1 MKGLDSVPTL
11 FYYYDIISS
20 HTISWFIS
28 LMIHLIDT
36 FTSVLHQSALK
47 PRRLI
52 VAFSGGV
59 DSRVLLELAS
69 QYAKSHDIE
78 CCAVHVHHGLSKN
91 ADLWAEQCQTW
102 CDALS
107 IPLAIERVLL
117 DLNSGE
123 SVEKLARDARY
134 HAFKQHI
141 QYGDVLVTGQ
151 HIDDQVE
158 TFLLALK
165 RGSGPK
171 GLSSMAQVSPF
182 GGAFI
187 VRPMLSVTRTGIEIF
202 AHDMG
207 LTWVEDESNQ
217 DVRFDR
223 NFIRHQ
229 VTPVLTE
236 RWPSF
241 RESVSRSAQLCAEQE
256 LLLDELL
263 ESHFQQ
269 ALGDSQSLSIEALS
283 QHSDLLRARLLRMW
297 LSHCNQSMPSKKQ
310 LKLIWDEVAC
320 AQADANP
327 KLVLNDVEVRRFN
340 HHLYIVKE
348 TKDLSSWHADVVF
361 GDSLQLPNGLGELQ
375 LIPSQ
380 SGAVSNGSNS
390 QNFSLKDS
398 SGALRVIFNPEGLS
412 AHPVGRGHSRKL
424 KKLFQEY
431 QVPSWLRR
439 RTPILMDGDRV
450 IAVLGLFVDKD
461 YQGQDCEALW
471 SK

>member
-1 MKGLDSVPTL
+1 MT
-11 FYYYDIISS
+11 
-20 HTISWFIS
+20 
-28 LMIHLIDT
+28 HLIET

-47 PRRLI
+47 PSRLV

-59 DSRVLLELAS
+59 DSRVLLELAA
-69 QYAKSHDIE
+69 QYAQTHGIE
-78 CCAVHVHHGLSKN
+78 CRAVHVHHGLSEN
-91 ADLWAEQCQTW
+91 ADHWVEQCQTW

-107 IPLAIERVLL
+107 VSLAVEKVSLGI
-117 DLNSGE
+117 NCGE

-134 HAFKQHI
+134 QAFQQHI
-141 QYGDVLVTGQ
+141 RQADVLVTGQ
-151 HIDDQVE
+151 HIDDQLE

-171 GLSSMAQVSPF
+171 GLSSMAKVMSF
-182 GGAFI
+182 GEAFI
-187 VRPMLSVTRTGIEIF
+187 VRPLLSVTRADIEES
-202 AHDMG
+202 ARDMG

-217 DVRFDR
+217 NLRFDR

-229 VTPVLTE
+229 VTPTLTE

-283 QHSDLLRARLLRMW
+283 QHSDLLRARLIRMW
-297 LSHCNQSMPSKKQ
+297 VSHCNQSMPSQKQ

-327 KLVLNDVEVRRFN
+327 KLVLNDVEIRRFN
-340 HHLYIVKE
+340 NQLYLVQD
-348 TKDLSSWHADVVF
+348 TKDLSNWVSEILIDEN
-361 GDSLQLPNGLGELQ
+361 LLLPDGLGEIHINSL
-375 LIPSQ
+375 PSDSVTHNCDSQ
-380 SGAVSNGSNS
+380 S
-390 QNFSLKDS
+390 FSLS
-398 SGALRVIFNPEGLS
+398 NTSESLRVIFNPEGLS

-450 IAVLGLFVDKD
+450 IAVLGLFVDKN
-461 YQGQDCEALW
+461 YEGQDCEALW

>member
-1 MKGLDSVPTL
+1 MT
-11 FYYYDIISS
+11 
-20 HTISWFIS
+20 
-28 LMIHLIDT
+28 HLIET
-36 FTSVLHQSALK
+36 FTSAFQQSDLK
-47 PRRLI
+47 PRRLV

-59 DSRVLLELAS
+59 DSRVLLELAA
-69 QYAKSHDIE
+69 QYAKSHHIE

-107 IPLAIERVLL
+107 VSLAVERVSL
-117 DLNSGE
+117 DINNGE

-134 HAFKQHI
+134 QAFQQHI
-141 QYGDVLVTGQ
+141 RQGDVLVTGQ
-151 HIDDQVE
+151 HIDDQLE

-171 GLSSMAQVSPF
+171 GLSSMAKVMSF
-182 GGAFI
+182 GEAFI
-187 VRPMLSVTRTGIEIF
+187 VRPLLSVTRLDIEAS

-217 DVRFDR
+217 DLRFDR

-229 VTPVLTE
+229 VTPTLTE

-241 RESVSRSAQLCAEQE
+241 RESVCRSAQLCAEQE
-256 LLLDELL
+256 SLLDELL
-263 ESHFQQ
+263 ESHLQQ
-269 ALGDSQSLSIEALS
+269 ALGDSQSLSIEALF
-283 QHSDLLRARLLRMW
+283 QHSDLLRARLIRMW
-297 LSHCNQSMPSKKQ
+297 LSHCKQPMPSQKQ

-340 HHLYIVKE
+340 YQLYLVEE
-348 TKDLSSWHADVVF
+348 TNDLSDWQSTLSI
-361 GDSLQLPNGLGELQ
+361 GDNLVLPDGLGEVHLKS
-375 LIPSQ
+375 LPSDSVTHNYDSQ
-380 SGAVSNGSNS
+380 S
-390 QNFSLKDS
+390 FSLS
-398 SGALRVIFNPEGLS
+398 NTSESLRVIFNPEGLS

-450 IAVLGLFVDKD
+450 IAVLGLFVDKN
-461 YQGQDCEALW
+461 YEGQDCEALW

>member
-1 MKGLDSVPTL
+1 MT
-11 FYYYDIISS
+11 
-20 HTISWFIS
+20 
-28 LMIHLIDT
+28 HLIET
-36 FTSVLHQSALK
+36 FTSVLYQSALK
-47 PRRLI
+47 PSRLI

-59 DSRVLLELAS
+59 DSRILLELAAQFARTHS
-69 QYAKSHDIE
+69 IE
-78 CCAVHVHHGLSKN
+78 CRAVHVHHGLSDN
-91 ADLWAEQCQTW
+91 ADCWANQCQVW

-107 IPLAIERVLL
+107 VSLVVEKVSL
-117 DLNSGE
+117 DINSSE

-134 HAFKQHI
+134 QAFQQHI
-141 QYGDVLVTGQ
+141 RQGDVLVTGQ
-151 HIDDQVE
+151 HIDDQLE

-171 GLSSMAQVSPF
+171 GLSSMAQVMPF
-182 GGAFI
+182 GEAFI
-187 VRPMLSVTRTGIEIF
+187 VRPMLSVTRSDIEKS
-202 AHDMG
+202 ARDMG

-217 DVRFDR
+217 DLRFDR

-229 VTPVLTE
+229 VAPTLTD

-263 ESHFQQ
+263 GSHLQH
-269 ALGDSQSLSIEALS
+269 ALGGYQSQIQSQSLSIGALS
-283 QHSDLLRARLLRMW
+283 KHSDLLRARLIRMW
-297 LSHCNQSMPSKKQ
+297 LSHCKQSMPSQKQ

-327 KLVLNDVEVRRFN
+327 KLVLNDAEVRRFN
-340 HHLYIVKE
+340 HQLYLVRQ
-348 TKDLSSWHADVVF
+348 TKDLSDWQSHLSI
-361 GDSLQLPNGLGELQ
+361 GESLMLPDGLGELH
-375 LIPSQ
+375 LNSARSDNI
-380 SGAVSNGSNS
+380 SNKRDV
-390 QNFSLKDS
+390 QNFSLSNKS
-398 SGALRVIFNPEGLS
+398 EALRVIFNPEGLS
-412 AHPVGRGHSRKL
+412 AHPIGRGHSRKL

-450 IAVLGLFVDKD
+450 IAVMGLFVDKNCE
-461 YQGQDCEALW
+461 GQDCEALW

>member
-1 MKGLDSVPTL
+1 MT
-11 FYYYDIISS
+11 
-20 HTISWFIS
+20 
-28 LMIHLIDT
+28 HLIDT
-36 FTSVLHQSALK
+36 FTSVLDQSALK
-47 PRRLI
+47 PCRLI

-59 DSRVLLELAS
+59 DSRVLLELAA
-69 QYAKSHDIE
+69 QFAKSHHID
-78 CCAVHVHHGLSKN
+78 CCAVHVHHGLSNN
-91 ADLWAEQCQTW
+91 ADYWAEQCKTW
-102 CDALS
+102 CDAVSVSLF
-107 IPLAIERVLL
+107 IERVSL
-117 DLNSGE
+117 DISRGE

-134 HAFKQHI
+134 QALKKHI
-141 QYGDVLVTGQ
+141 RQGDVLVTGQ

-171 GLSSMAQVSPF
+171 GLSSMAKVMPF
-182 GGAFI
+182 SGAHI
-187 VRPMLSVTRTGIEIF
+187 VRPLLSVTRTDIEV
-202 AHDMG
+202 AARDMA

-229 VTPVLTE
+229 VTPTLTE

-263 ESHFQQ
+263 ESHLQQ
-269 ALGDSQSLSIEALS
+269 ALTEKHSLSIEVLS

-297 LSHCNQSMPSKKQ
+297 LSRCNQPMPSQKQ

-327 KLVLNDVEVRRFN
+327 KLVLNEVEVRRFN
-340 HHLYIVKE
+340 HQLYVVKE
-348 TKDLSSWHADVVF
+348 TKDLSNWQSDISMEE
-361 GDSLQLPNGLGELQ
+361 SLVLPDGLGELH
-375 LIPSQ
+375 LTSAA
-380 SGAVSNGSNS
+380 SDGVSNHCDA
-390 QNFSLKDS
+390 QHFSLNTTR
-398 SGALRVIFNPEGLS
+398 GTLRVIFNPEGLS

-450 IAVLGLFVDKD
+450 IAVLGLFVDKN
-461 YQGQDCEALW
+461 YEGQDCEALW

>member
-1 MKGLDSVPTL
+1 MT
-11 FYYYDIISS
+11 
-20 HTISWFIS
+20 
-28 LMIHLIDT
+28 HLIDT
-36 FTSVLHQSALK
+36 FTSVLDQSALK

-59 DSRVLLELAS
+59 DSRVLLELAA
-69 QYAKSHDIE
+69 QYANSHHIE
-78 CCAVHVHHGLSKN
+78 CCAVHVHHGLSNN
-91 ADLWAEQCQTW
+91 ADYWAEQCQTW

-107 IPLAIERVLL
+107 VPLFIERVSL
-117 DLNSGE
+117 DINSGE

-134 HAFKQHI
+134 QAFKKHI
-141 QYGDVLVTGQ
+141 RQGDVLVTGQ

-171 GLSSMAQVSPF
+171 GLSSMAKVMPF
-182 GGAFI
+182 SGAHI
-187 VRPMLSVTRTGIEIF
+187 VRPLLSVTRTDIEG
-202 AHDMG
+202 AARDMA

-229 VTPVLTE
+229 VTPTLTE

-241 RESVSRSAQLCAEQE
+241 QESVSRSAQLCAEQE

-269 ALGDSQSLSIEALS
+269 ALGDSQSLNIEALS

-297 LSHCNQSMPSKKQ
+297 LSHCNQAMPSQKQ
-310 LKLIWDEVAC
+310 LKLIWNEVAC
-320 AQADANP
+320 AQVDANP
-327 KLVLNDVEVRRFN
+327 KLVLNEVEVRRFN
-340 HHLYIVKE
+340 HQLYIVKE
-348 TKDLSSWHADVVF
+348 TKDLSSWHADVVL
-361 GDSLQLPNGLGELQ
+361 GDSLQLPDGLGKLQ
-375 LIPSQ
+375 FMPSQ
-380 SGAVSNGSNS
+380 SDAVSNGRNS
-390 QNFSLKDS
+390 QSFSLKGLN
-398 SGALRVIFNPEGLS
+398 GALRVIFNPEGLS

-450 IAVLGLFVDKD
+450 IAVLGLFVDKN
-461 YQGQDCEALW
+461 YEGQDCEALW

>member
-1 MKGLDSVPTL
+1 MT
-11 FYYYDIISS
+11 
-20 HTISWFIS
+20 
-28 LMIHLIDT
+28 HLIEN
-36 FTSVLHQSALK
+36 FTSAFQQSDLK
-47 PRRLI
+47 PRRLV

-59 DSRVLLELAS
+59 DSRVLLELAAK
-69 QYAKSHDIE
+69 YAKSHHIE

-107 IPLAIERVLL
+107 VSLAVERVSL
-117 DLNSGE
+117 DINCGG

-134 HAFKQHI
+134 QAFQQHI
-141 QYGDVLVTGQ
+141 RQGDVLVTGQ
-151 HIDDQVE
+151 HIDDQLE

-171 GLSSMAQVSPF
+171 GLSSMAKVMSF
-182 GGAFI
+182 GEAFI
-187 VRPMLSVTRTGIEIF
+187 VRPLLSVTRSDIEAS

-217 DVRFDR
+217 DLRFDR

-229 VTPVLTE
+229 VTPTLTE

-269 ALGDSQSLSIEALS
+269 ALGDSQSLSIEVLF
-283 QHSDLLRARLLRMW
+283 QHSDLLRARLIRMW
-297 LSHCNQSMPSKKQ
+297 LSHCKQPMPSQKQ

-340 HHLYIVKE
+340 YQLYLVEE
-348 TKDLSSWHADVVF
+348 TNDLSDWQSTLSI
-361 GDSLQLPNGLGELQ
+361 GDNLVLPDGSGEVHLKSLPSDSVTHNYD
-375 LIPSQ
+375 SQ
-380 SGAVSNGSNS
+380 S
-390 QNFSLKDS
+390 FSLS
-398 SGALRVIFNPEGLS
+398 NTSESLRVIFNPEGLS

-439 RTPILMDGDRV
+439 RTPILMDGERV
-450 IAVLGLFVDKD
+450 IAVLGLFVDKN
-461 YQGQDCEALW
+461 YEGQDCEALW

>member
-1 MKGLDSVPTL
+1 MT
-11 FYYYDIISS
+11 
-20 HTISWFIS
+20 
-28 LMIHLIDT
+28 HLIET
-36 FTSVLHQSALK
+36 FTSAFQQSDLK
-47 PRRLI
+47 PRRLV

-59 DSRVLLELAS
+59 DSRVLLELAA
-69 QYAKSHDIE
+69 QYAKSHHIE

-102 CDALS
+102 CDAS
-107 IPLAIERVLL
+107 SVPLAIERVSL
-117 DLNSGE
+117 DINSGE

-134 HAFKQHI
+134 DSLQKHLSF
-141 QYGDVLVTGQ
+141 GDVLITGQ
-151 HIDDQVE
+151 HIDDQLE

-171 GLSSMAQVSPF
+171 GLSSMAKVMSF
-182 GGAFI
+182 GEAFI
-187 VRPMLSVTRTGIEIF
+187 VRPLLSVTRLDIEAS

-217 DVRFDR
+217 DLRFDR

-229 VTPVLTE
+229 VTPTLTE

-263 ESHFQQ
+263 ESHLQQ
-269 ALGDSQSLSIEALS
+269 ALGGSNSKSQNLSIDSLS
-283 QHSDLLRARLLRMW
+283 QHSDLLRARLIRMW
-297 LSHCNQSMPSKKQ
+297 ISHCNQPMPSQKQ

-327 KLVLNDVEVRRFN
+327 KLVLNDVEIRRFN
-340 HHLYIVKE
+340 HQLYLVQD
-348 TKDLSSWHADVVF
+348 TKDLSNWESEILIDEN
-361 GDSLQLPNGLGELQ
+361 LLLPDGLGEIHLK
-375 LIPSQ
+375 
-380 SGAVSNGSNS
+380 AVSSASASNNREV
-390 QNFSLKDS
+390 QRFSLTKAN
-398 SGALRVIFNPEGLS
+398 GTLRVIFNPEGVS

-439 RTPILMDGDRV
+439 RTPILMDGERV
-450 IAVLGLFVDKD
+450 IAVLGLFVDKN
-461 YQGQDCEALW
+461 YEGQDCEALW

>member
-1 MKGLDSVPTL
+1 MT
-11 FYYYDIISS
+11 
-20 HTISWFIS
+20 
-28 LMIHLIDT
+28 HLIET
-36 FTSVLHQSALK
+36 FTSAFQQSVLK

-59 DSRVLLELAS
+59 DSRVLLELAA
-69 QYAKSHDIE
+69 QFAQTYGIE

-91 ADLWAEQCQTW
+91 ADHWAEQCQAW

-107 IPLAIERVLL
+107 VSLVIERVSL
-117 DLNSGE
+117 DIDSGE

-134 HAFKQHI
+134 DSLKKHLNF
-141 QYGDVLVTGQ
+141 GDVLITGQ
-151 HIDDQVE
+151 HIDDQLE

-171 GLSSMAQVSPF
+171 GLSSMAKVMPF
-182 GGAFI
+182 GEAFI
-187 VRPMLSVTRTGIEIF
+187 VRPLLSVTRSDIEAS

-229 VTPVLTE
+229 VTPTLTE
-236 RWPSF
+236 RWPNF
-241 RESVSRSAQLCAEQE
+241 REAVSRSAQLCAEQE

-269 ALGDSQSLSIEALS
+269 ALEDSQSLSIEALS
-283 QHSDLLRARLLRMW
+283 QHSDLLRARLIRMW
-297 LSHCNQSMPSKKQ
+297 VSHCNQPMPSQKQ

-327 KLVLNDVEVRRFN
+327 KLVLNDVEIRRFN
-340 HHLYIVKE
+340 NQLYLVRE
-348 TKDLSSWHADVVF
+348 TKDLSDWQSHLLMGESVT
-361 GDSLQLPNGLGELQ
+361 LPDGLGELR
-375 LIPSQ
+375 LNSALSEGESNNRDVQ
-380 SGAVSNGSNS
+380 S
-390 QNFSLKDS
+390 FSLSDTS
-398 SGALRVIFNPEGLS
+398 ATLRVIFNPEGLS

-450 IAVLGLFVDKD
+450 IAVLGLFVDKN
-461 YQGQDCEALW
+461 YEGQDCEALW

>member
-1 MKGLDSVPTL
+1 MT
-11 FYYYDIISS
+11 
-20 HTISWFIS
+20 
-28 LMIHLIDT
+28 HLIET
-36 FTSVLHQSALK
+36 FTFVLHQSALK
-47 PRRLI
+47 PSRLI

-59 DSRVLLELAS
+59 DSRVLLELAA
-69 QYAKSHDIE
+69 QYAQTYDIE
-78 CCAVHVHHGLSKN
+78 CCAVHVHHGLSQN
-91 ADLWAEQCQTW
+91 ADHWAEQCQTW

-107 IPLAIERVLL
+107 VSLAIERVSL
-117 DLNSGE
+117 DIDSGE

-134 HAFKQHI
+134 NAFQK
-141 QYGDVLVTGQ
+141 YLSFGDVLITGQ
-151 HIDDQVE
+151 HIDDQLE

-171 GLSSMAQVSPF
+171 GLSSMAKVMSF
-182 GGAFI
+182 GEAFI
-187 VRPMLSVTRTGIEIF
+187 VRPLLSVTRADIEES
-202 AHDMG
+202 ARDMG

-229 VTPVLTE
+229 VTPALTE

-269 ALGDSQSLSIEALS
+269 ALGDSQNLSVEALS

-297 LSHCNQSMPSKKQ
+297 LSHCNQPMPSKKQ
-310 LKLIWDEVAC
+310 LKLIWDEVAY

-327 KLVLNDVEVRRFN
+327 KLVLNDAEVRRFN
-340 HHLYIVKE
+340 HQLYLVRE
-348 TKDLSSWHADVVF
+348 TKDLSDWQSHLSM
-361 GDSLQLPNGLGELQ
+361 GESLMLPDGLGELC
-375 LIPSQ
+375 LNSALSDGASNHRDVQ
-380 SGAVSNGSNS
+380 S
-390 QNFSLKDS
+390 FSLPDTS
-398 SGALRVIFNPEGLS
+398 ATLRVIFNPEGLS

-450 IAVLGLFVDKD
+450 IAVLGLFVDKN
-461 YQGQDCEALW
+461 YEGQDCEALW

>member
-1 MKGLDSVPTL
+1 MT
-11 FYYYDIISS
+11 
-20 HTISWFIS
+20 
-28 LMIHLIDT
+28 HLIEN
-36 FTSVLHQSALK
+36 FTSAFQQSDLK
-47 PRRLI
+47 PRRLV

-59 DSRVLLELAS
+59 DSRVLLELAAK
-69 QYAKSHDIE
+69 YAKSHHIE

-107 IPLAIERVLL
+107 VSLAVERVSL
-117 DLNSGE
+117 DINCGG

-134 HAFKQHI
+134 QAFQQHI
-141 QYGDVLVTGQ
+141 RQGDVLVTGQ
-151 HIDDQVE
+151 HIDDQLE

-171 GLSSMAQVSPF
+171 GLSSMAKVMSF
-182 GGAFI
+182 GEAFI
-187 VRPMLSVTRTGIEIF
+187 VRPLLSVTRSDIEAS

-217 DVRFDR
+217 DLRFDR

-229 VTPVLTE
+229 VTPTLTE

-269 ALGDSQSLSIEALS
+269 ALGDSQSLSIEALF
-283 QHSDLLRARLLRMW
+283 QHSDLLRARLIRMW
-297 LSHCNQSMPSKKQ
+297 LSHCKQPMPSQKQ

-340 HHLYIVKE
+340 YQLYLVEE
-348 TKDLSSWHADVVF
+348 TNDLSDWQSTLSI
-361 GDSLQLPNGLGELQ
+361 GDNLVLPDGLGEVHLKS
-375 LIPSQ
+375 LPSDSVTHNYDSQ
-380 SGAVSNGSNS
+380 S
-390 QNFSLKDS
+390 FSLS
-398 SGALRVIFNPEGLS
+398 NTSESLRVIFNPEGLS

-439 RTPILMDGDRV
+439 RTPILMDGERV
-450 IAVLGLFVDKD
+450 IAVLGLFVDKN
-461 YQGQDCEALW
+461 YEGQDCEALW

>member
-1 MKGLDSVPTL
+1 MT
-11 FYYYDIISS
+11 
-20 HTISWFIS
+20 
-28 LMIHLIDT
+28 HLIET
-36 FTSVLHQSALK
+36 FTSVFDQSAIK
-47 PRRLI
+47 PLRLV

-59 DSRVLLELAS
+59 DSRVLLELAV
-69 QYAKSHDIE
+69 QYTKAHGIDCQAI
-78 CCAVHVHHGLSKN
+78 HIHHGLSES
-91 ADLWAEQCQTW
+91 ADQWAEQCQAW
-102 CDALS
+102 CDDLS
-107 IPLAIERVLL
+107 VPLAVERVSL
-117 DLNSGE
+117 DVHSGE
-123 SVEKLARDARY
+123 SIEKLARDARY

-141 QYGDVLVTGQ
+141 RHGDVLVTGQ

-171 GLSSMAQVSPF
+171 GLSSMAKVMPF
-182 GGAFI
+182 ADAHI
-187 VRPMLSVTRTGIEIF
+187 VRPLLSVTRTEIE
-202 AHDMG
+202 AAALDMG

-269 ALGDSQSLSIEALS
+269 ALGDSQSLNIEALS

-297 LSHCNQSMPSKKQ
+297 LSHCNQAMPSQKQ
-310 LKLIWDEVAC
+310 LKLIWNEVAC
-320 AQADANP
+320 AQRDANP
-327 KLVLNDVEVRRFN
+327 KLMLNGVEVRRFN
-340 HHLYIVKE
+340 QKLYLVRE
-348 TKDLSSWHADVVF
+348 TKDLSGWQGDVSV
-361 GDSLQLPNGLGELQ
+361 GARLVLPDGLGHVSLQAE
-375 LIPSQ
+375 
-380 SGAVSNGSNS
+380 GSES
-390 QNFSLKDS
+390 EAGRRVQTFSLLNQN
-398 SGALRVIFNPEGLS
+398 AVLRVTFNPEGLS

-450 IAVLGLFVDKD
+450 IAVLGLFVDKN
-461 YQGQDCEALW
+461 YEGQDCEALW

>member
-1 MKGLDSVPTL
+1 MV
-11 FYYYDIISS
+11 
-20 HTISWFIS
+20 HS
-28 LMIHLIDT
+28 LMTLLIET

-47 PRRLI
+47 PSRLI

-59 DSRVLLELAS
+59 DSRVLLELAAHYS
-69 QYAKSHDIE
+69 QTHDIE
-78 CCAVHVHHGLSKN
+78 CSAVHVHHGLSEN
-91 ADLWAEQCQTW
+91 ADHWVEQCQAW

-107 IPLAIERVLL
+107 VSLAVERVSL
-117 DLNSGE
+117 DINSGE

-134 HAFKQHI
+134 QAFQQHI
-141 QYGDVLVTGQ
+141 RQGDVLVTGQ
-151 HIDDQVE
+151 HIDDQLE

-171 GLSSMAQVSPF
+171 GLSSMAKVMSF
-182 GGAFI
+182 GEAFI
-187 VRPMLSVTRTGIEIF
+187 VRPLLSVTRADIEES
-202 AHDMG
+202 ARDMG

-217 DVRFDR
+217 DLRFDR

-229 VTPVLTE
+229 VTPTLTE

-263 ESHFQQ
+263 ESHFLQ
-269 ALGDSQSLSIEALS
+269 ALGGSNSKSLSIEALS
-283 QHSDLLRARLLRMW
+283 QHSDLLRARLIRMW
-297 LSHCNQSMPSKKQ
+297 ISHCNQPMPSQKQ

-320 AQADANP
+320 SQADANP
-327 KLVLNDVEVRRFN
+327 KLVLNDVEIRRFN
-340 HHLYIVKE
+340 NQLYLVQD
-348 TKDLSSWHADVVF
+348 TKDLSNWVSEILIDEN
-361 GDSLQLPNGLGELQ
+361 LLLPDGLGEIHLNS
-375 LIPSQ
+375 LPSDSVTRNCDSQ
-380 SGAVSNGSNS
+380 S
-390 QNFSLKDS
+390 FSLPDTS
-398 SGALRVIFNPEGLS
+398 ATLRVIFNPEGLS

-439 RTPILMDGDRV
+439 RTPILMDSDRV
-450 IAVLGLFVDKD
+450 IAVLGLFVDKN
-461 YQGQDCEALW
+461 YEGQDCEALW

>member
-1 MKGLDSVPTL
+1 MT
-11 FYYYDIISS
+11 
-20 HTISWFIS
+20 
-28 LMIHLIDT
+28 HLIET
-36 FTSVLHQSALK
+36 FTSAFQQSDLK
-47 PRRLI
+47 PRRLV

-59 DSRVLLELAS
+59 DSRVLLELAE
-69 QYAKSHDIE
+69 QYAKSHHIE
-78 CCAVHVHHGLSKN
+78 CFAVHVHHGLSKN

-107 IPLAIERVLL
+107 VSLAVERVSL
-117 DLNSGE
+117 DINNGE

-134 HAFKQHI
+134 DSLQKHLSF
-141 QYGDVLVTGQ
+141 GDVLITGQ
-151 HIDDQVE
+151 HIDDQLE

-171 GLSSMAQVSPF
+171 GLSSMAKVMSF
-182 GGAFI
+182 GEAFI
-187 VRPMLSVTRTGIEIF
+187 VRPLLSVTRSDIEAS

-217 DVRFDR
+217 DLRFDR

-229 VTPVLTE
+229 VTPTLTE

-241 RESVSRSAQLCAEQE
+241 RESVCRSAQLCAEQE
-256 LLLDELL
+256 SLLDELL
-263 ESHFQQ
+263 ESHLQQ
-269 ALGDSQSLSIEALS
+269 ALGGSNSKSLSIEALS
-283 QHSDLLRARLLRMW
+283 QHSDLLRARLIRMW
-297 LSHCNQSMPSKKQ
+297 ISHCNQPMPSQKQ

-327 KLVLNDVEVRRFN
+327 KLVLNDVEIRRFN
-340 HHLYIVKE
+340 HQLYIVKE
-348 TKDLSSWHADVVF
+348 TKDLSSWHADVVL
-361 GDSLQLPNGLGELQ
+361 GDSLQLPDGLGELK
-375 LIPSQ
+375 LMPSQ
-380 SGAVSNGSNS
+380 SDAVSNGRNS
-390 QNFSLKDS
+390 QNFSLKDT

-450 IAVLGLFVDKD
+450 IAVLGLFVDRN
-461 YQGQDCEALW
+461 YEGQDCEALW

>member
-1 MKGLDSVPTL
+1 MT
-11 FYYYDIISS
+11 
-20 HTISWFIS
+20 
-28 LMIHLIDT
+28 HLIET
-36 FTSVLHQSALK
+36 FTSVFHQSALK
-47 PRRLI
+47 PSRLI

-59 DSRVLLELAS
+59 DSRVLLELAA
-69 QYAKSHDIE
+69 QYAQTHGIE
-78 CCAVHVHHGLSKN
+78 CRAVHVHHGLSEN
-91 ADLWAEQCQTW
+91 ADHWVEQCQAW

-107 IPLAIERVLL
+107 VSLAVERVSL
-117 DLNSGE
+117 DINSGE

-134 HAFKQHI
+134 QAFQQHI
-141 QYGDVLVTGQ
+141 RQGDVLVTGQ

-171 GLSSMAQVSPF
+171 GLSSMAKVMSF
-182 GGAFI
+182 GEAFI
-187 VRPMLSVTRTGIEIF
+187 VRPLLSVTRADIEES
-202 AHDMG
+202 ARDMD

-217 DVRFDR
+217 DLRFDR

-229 VTPVLTE
+229 VTPTLTE

-269 ALGDSQSLSIEALS
+269 ALGGSNSKSQSLSIEALS
-283 QHSDLLRARLLRMW
+283 QHSDLLRARLIRMW
-297 LSHCNQSMPSKKQ
+297 ISHCNQPMPSQKQ

-327 KLVLNDVEVRRFN
+327 KLVLNDVEIRRFDN
-340 HHLYIVKE
+340 QLYLVQD
-348 TKDLSSWHADVVF
+348 TKDLSNWVSEILIDEN
-361 GDSLQLPNGLGELQ
+361 LLLPDGLGEIHLNS
-375 LIPSQ
+375 LPSDSVTHNCDSQ
-380 SGAVSNGSNS
+380 SLSLSNTSES
-390 QNFSLKDS
+390 
-398 SGALRVIFNPEGLS
+398 LRVIFNPEGLS

-461 YQGQDCEALW
+461 YEGQDCEALW

>member
-1 MKGLDSVPTL
+1 MTH
-11 FYYYDIISS
+11 IIE
-20 HTISWFIS
+20 
-28 LMIHLIDT
+28 T
-36 FTSVLHQSALK
+36 FTSVLNQSALK
-47 PRRLI
+47 PNRLI

-59 DSRVLLELAS
+59 DSRVLLELAA
-69 QYAKSHDIE
+69 QYAQTHGIE

-91 ADLWAEQCQTW
+91 ADHWAEQCQTW

-107 IPLAIERVLL
+107 VSLAVERVSL
-117 DLNSGE
+117 DIDSGE

-134 HAFKQHI
+134 NAFQKHLSF
-141 QYGDVLVTGQ
+141 GDVLITGQ
-151 HIDDQVE
+151 HIDDQLE

-171 GLSSMAQVSPF
+171 GLSSMAKVMLF
-182 GGAFI
+182 GEAFI
-187 VRPMLSVTRTGIEIF
+187 VRPLLSVTRSDIEAS

-217 DVRFDR
+217 DLRFDR

-229 VTPVLTE
+229 VTPTLTE

-269 ALGDSQSLSIEALS
+269 ALGDSQNLSIEALS

-297 LSHCNQSMPSKKQ
+297 LSHCNQPMPSQKQ

-327 KLVLNDVEVRRFN
+327 KLVLNDAEVRRFN
-340 HHLYIVKE
+340 HQLYLVRE
-348 TKDLSSWHADVVF
+348 TKDLSDWQSHLSMGESVT
-361 GDSLQLPNGLGELQ
+361 LPDGLGELR
-375 LIPSQ
+375 LNSALSDGASNNRDAQ
-380 SGAVSNGSNS
+380 S
-390 QNFSLKDS
+390 FSLSDTN
-398 SGALRVIFNPEGLS
+398 ATLRVIFNPEGLS

-450 IAVLGLFVDKD
+450 IAVLGLFVDKN
-461 YQGQDCEALW
+461 YEGQDCEALW

>member
-1 MKGLDSVPTL
+1 MT
-11 FYYYDIISS
+11 
-20 HTISWFIS
+20 
-28 LMIHLIDT
+28 HLIET
-36 FTSVLHQSALK
+36 FTSVLHKSALK
-47 PRRLI
+47 PSRLI

-59 DSRVLLELAS
+59 DSRVLLELAA
-69 QYAKSHDIE
+69 QYAKSHHIE

-102 CDALS
+102 CDAS
-107 IPLAIERVLL
+107 SVPLAIERVSL
-117 DLNSGE
+117 DITSGE

-134 HAFKQHI
+134 DSLQKHLSF
-141 QYGDVLVTGQ
+141 GDILITGQ
-151 HIDDQVE
+151 HIDDQLE

-171 GLSSMAQVSPF
+171 GLSSMAKVMLF
-182 GGAFI
+182 GEAFI
-187 VRPMLSVTRTGIEIF
+187 VRPLLSVTRSDIEAS

-207 LTWVEDESNQ
+207 LAWVEDESNQ
-217 DVRFDR
+217 DLRFDR

-229 VTPVLTE
+229 VAPTLTA

-269 ALGDSQSLSIEALS
+269 ALGDSKSQSLSIEVLS

-297 LSHCNQSMPSKKQ
+297 LSHCNQPMPSQKQ
-310 LKLIWDEVAC
+310 LKLIWVEVAC

-327 KLVLNDVEVRRFN
+327 KFVLNEVEIRRFN
-340 HHLYIVKE
+340 HQLYLVQD
-348 TKDLSSWHADVVF
+348 TKDLSNWQSDISME
-361 GDSLQLPNGLGELQ
+361 DSLVLPDSLGELH
-375 LIPSQ
+375 LTS
-380 SGAVSNGSNS
+380 AVSDGVSNHREA
-390 QNFSLKDS
+390 QRFSLNKT
-398 SGALRVIFNPEGLS
+398 SGTLRVTFNPEGLS

-450 IAVLGLFVDKD
+450 IAVLGLFVDKN
-461 YQGQDCEALW
+461 YEGQDCEALW

>member
-1 MKGLDSVPTL
+1 MTL
-11 FYYYDIISS
+11 
-20 HTISWFIS
+20 
-28 LMIHLIDT
+28 LIET

-47 PRRLI
+47 PSRLI

-59 DSRVLLELAS
+59 DSRVLLELAAHYS
-69 QYAKSHDIE
+69 QTHDIE
-78 CCAVHVHHGLSKN
+78 CSAVHVHHGLSEN
-91 ADLWAEQCQTW
+91 ADHWVEQCQAW

-107 IPLAIERVLL
+107 VSLAVERVSL
-117 DLNSGE
+117 DINSGE

-134 HAFKQHI
+134 QAFQQHI
-141 QYGDVLVTGQ
+141 RQGDVLVTGQ
-151 HIDDQVE
+151 HIDDQLE

-171 GLSSMAQVSPF
+171 GLSSMAKVMSF
-182 GGAFI
+182 GEAFI
-187 VRPMLSVTRTGIEIF
+187 VRPLLSVTRADIEES
-202 AHDMG
+202 ARDMG

-217 DVRFDR
+217 DLRFDR

-229 VTPVLTE
+229 VTPTLTE

-263 ESHFQQ
+263 ESHFLQ
-269 ALGDSQSLSIEALS
+269 ALGGSNSKSLSIEALS
-283 QHSDLLRARLLRMW
+283 QHSDLLRARLIRMW
-297 LSHCNQSMPSKKQ
+297 ISHCNQPMPSQKQ

-320 AQADANP
+320 SQADANP
-327 KLVLNDVEVRRFN
+327 KLVLNDVEIRRFN
-340 HHLYIVKE
+340 NQLYLVQD
-348 TKDLSSWHADVVF
+348 TKDLSNWVSEILIDEN
-361 GDSLQLPNGLGELQ
+361 LLLPDGLGEIHLNS
-375 LIPSQ
+375 LPSDSVTRNCDSQ
-380 SGAVSNGSNS
+380 S
-390 QNFSLKDS
+390 FSLPDTS
-398 SGALRVIFNPEGLS
+398 ATLRVIFNPEGLS

-439 RTPILMDGDRV
+439 RTPILMDSDRV
-450 IAVLGLFVDKD
+450 IAVLGLFVDKN
-461 YQGQDCEALW
+461 YEGQDCEALW

>member
-1 MKGLDSVPTL
+1 MT
-11 FYYYDIISS
+11 
-20 HTISWFIS
+20 
-28 LMIHLIDT
+28 HLIDT
-36 FTSVLHQSALK
+36 FTSVLDQSALK
-47 PRRLI
+47 PCRLI

-59 DSRVLLELAS
+59 DSRVLLELAA
-69 QYAKSHDIE
+69 QFAKSHHID
-78 CCAVHVHHGLSKN
+78 CCAVHVHHGLSNN
-91 ADLWAEQCQTW
+91 ADYWAEQCKTW

-107 IPLAIERVLL
+107 VSLFIERVSL
-117 DLNSGE
+117 DISRGE

-134 HAFKQHI
+134 QALKKHI
-141 QYGDVLVTGQ
+141 RQGDVLVTGQ

-171 GLSSMAQVSPF
+171 GLSSMAKVMPF
-182 GGAFI
+182 SGAHI
-187 VRPMLSVTRTGIEIF
+187 VRPLLSVTRTDIEG
-202 AHDMG
+202 AARDMA

-229 VTPVLTE
+229 VTPTLTE

-263 ESHFQQ
+263 ESHLQQ
-269 ALGDSQSLSIEALS
+269 ALTEKHSLSIEVLS
-283 QHSDLLRARLLRMW
+283 QYSDLLRARLLRMW
-297 LSHCNQSMPSKKQ
+297 LSRCNQPMPSQKQ

-327 KLVLNDVEVRRFN
+327 KLVLNEVEVRRFN
-340 HHLYIVKE
+340 HQLHVVKE
-348 TKDLSSWHADVVF
+348 TKDLSNWQSDISMEE
-361 GDSLQLPNGLGELQ
+361 SLVLPDGLGELH
-375 LIPSQ
+375 LTSAA
-380 SGAVSNGSNS
+380 SDGVSNHCDA
-390 QNFSLKDS
+390 QHFSLNTTR
-398 SGALRVIFNPEGLS
+398 GTLRVIFNPEGLS

-450 IAVLGLFVDKD
+450 IAVLGLFVDKN
-461 YQGQDCEALW
+461 YEGQDCEALW

>member
-1 MKGLDSVPTL
+1 MT
-11 FYYYDIISS
+11 
-20 HTISWFIS
+20 
-28 LMIHLIDT
+28 HLIET

-47 PRRLI
+47 PSRLI

-59 DSRVLLELAS
+59 DSRVLLELAA
-69 QYAKSHDIE
+69 QYAQTHGIE
-78 CCAVHVHHGLSKN
+78 CCAVHVHHGLSNN
-91 ADLWAEQCQTW
+91 ADHWAKQCQTW

-107 IPLAIERVLL
+107 VSLAVERVSL
-117 DLNSGE
+117 DIDSGE

-134 HAFKQHI
+134 NAFQKHLSF
-141 QYGDVLVTGQ
+141 GDVLITGQ
-151 HIDDQVE
+151 HIDDQLE

-171 GLSSMAQVSPF
+171 GLSSMAKVMSF
-182 GGAFI
+182 GEAFI
-187 VRPMLSVTRTGIEIF
+187 VRPLLSVTRSDIEAS
-202 AHDMG
+202 AHDMD

-217 DVRFDR
+217 DLRFDR

-229 VTPVLTE
+229 VTPTLTE

-269 ALGDSQSLSIEALS
+269 ALGDSQNLSIEALS

-297 LSHCNQSMPSKKQ
+297 LSHCNQPMPSQKQ

-327 KLVLNDVEVRRFN
+327 KLVLNDAEVRRFN
-340 HHLYIVKE
+340 HQLYLVRE
-348 TKDLSSWHADVVF
+348 TKDLSDWQSHLSM
-361 GDSLQLPNGLGELQ
+361 GESLTLPDGLGELR
-375 LIPSQ
+375 LNSALSDGASNHRDVQ
-380 SGAVSNGSNS
+380 S
-390 QNFSLKDS
+390 FSLSDTN
-398 SGALRVIFNPEGLS
+398 ATLRVIFNPEGLS

-450 IAVLGLFVDKD
+450 IAVLGLFVDKN
-461 YQGQDCEALW
+461 YEGQDCEALW

>member
-1 MKGLDSVPTL
+1 MTH
-11 FYYYDIISS
+11 IIE
-20 HTISWFIS
+20 
-28 LMIHLIDT
+28 T
-36 FTSVLHQSALK
+36 FTSVLNQSALK
-47 PRRLI
+47 PNRLI

-59 DSRVLLELAS
+59 DSRVLLELAA
-69 QYAKSHDIE
+69 QYAQTHGIE

-91 ADLWAEQCQTW
+91 ADHWAEQCQTW

-107 IPLAIERVLL
+107 VSLAVERVSL
-117 DLNSGE
+117 DIDSGE
-123 SVEKLARDARY
+123 SVEELARDARY
-134 HAFKQHI
+134 NAFQKHLSF
-141 QYGDVLVTGQ
+141 GDVLITGQ
-151 HIDDQVE
+151 HIDDQLE

-171 GLSSMAQVSPF
+171 GLSSMAKMMPF
-182 GGAFI
+182 ANAHI
-187 VRPMLSVTRTGIEIF
+187 VRPLLSVTRTDIEG
-202 AHDMG
+202 AARDMA

-229 VTPVLTE
+229 VTPTLTE

-269 ALGDSQSLSIEALS
+269 ALGDSQNLSVEALS

-297 LSHCNQSMPSKKQ
+297 LSHCNQPMPSKKQ

-327 KLVLNDVEVRRFN
+327 KLVLNDAEVRRFN
-340 HHLYIVKE
+340 YQLYLVRE
-348 TKDLSSWHADVVF
+348 TKDLSDWQSHLSM
-361 GDSLQLPNGLGELQ
+361 GESLTLPDGLGELR
-375 LIPSQ
+375 LNSALSDGESKNRDAQ
-380 SGAVSNGSNS
+380 S
-390 QNFSLKDS
+390 FSLSDTN
-398 SGALRVIFNPEGLS
+398 ATLRVIFNPEGLS

-450 IAVLGLFVDKD
+450 IAVLGLFVDKN
-461 YQGQDCEALW
+461 YEGQDCEALW

>member
-1 MKGLDSVPTL
+1 MT
-11 FYYYDIISS
+11 
-20 HTISWFIS
+20 
-28 LMIHLIDT
+28 HLIDT
-36 FTSVLHQSALK
+36 LTSVLVQSALK
-47 PRRLI
+47 PCRLI

-59 DSRVLLELAS
+59 DSRVLLELAA
-69 QYAKSHDIE
+69 QYAKSHHIE
-78 CCAVHVHHGLSKN
+78 CCAVHVHHGLSNN
-91 ADLWAEQCQTW
+91 ADYWAEQCQTW

-107 IPLAIERVLL
+107 IPLAIERVSL
-117 DLNSGE
+117 DISRGE

-134 HAFKQHI
+134 QAFKKHI
-141 QYGDVLVTGQ
+141 RQGDVLVTGQ

-171 GLSSMAQVSPF
+171 GLSSMAKVMPF
-182 GGAFI
+182 ADAHI
-187 VRPMLSVTRTGIEIF
+187 VRPLLSVTRTDIEAA

-263 ESHFQQ
+263 ESHLQQ
-269 ALGDSQSLSIEALS
+269 ALGDSQSLSIEALF
-283 QHSDLLRARLLRMW
+283 QHSDLLRARLIRMW
-297 LSHCNQSMPSKKQ
+297 LSHCNQPMPSQKQ

-327 KLVLNDVEVRRFN
+327 KLVLNEVEVRRFN
-340 HHLYIVKE
+340 HQLYVVKE
-348 TKDLSSWHADVVF
+348 TKDLSNWQSDISMEE
-361 GDSLQLPNGLGELQ
+361 SLVLPDGLGELH
-375 LIPSQ
+375 LTSAA
-380 SGAVSNGSNS
+380 SDGVSNHCDA
-390 QNFSLKDS
+390 QHFSLNTTR
-398 SGALRVIFNPEGLS
+398 GTLRVIFNPEGLS

-439 RTPILMDGDRV
+439 RTPILIDGDRV
-450 IAVLGLFVDKD
+450 IAVLGLFVDKN
-461 YQGQDCEALW
+461 YEGQDCEALW

>member
-1 MKGLDSVPTL
+1 MT
-11 FYYYDIISS
+11 
-20 HTISWFIS
+20 
-28 LMIHLIDT
+28 HLIET

-47 PRRLI
+47 PSRLI

-59 DSRVLLELAS
+59 DSRVLLELAA
-69 QYAKSHDIE
+69 QYAQTHGIE

-91 ADLWAEQCQTW
+91 ADHWAEQCQTW

-107 IPLAIERVLL
+107 VSLAVDRVSL
-117 DLNSGE
+117 DINSGE

-134 HAFKQHI
+134 QAFQQHI
-141 QYGDVLVTGQ
+141 RQGDVLVTGQ
-151 HIDDQVE
+151 HIDDQLE

-171 GLSSMAQVSPF
+171 GLSSMAKVMSF
-182 GGAFI
+182 GEAFI
-187 VRPMLSVTRTGIEIF
+187 VRPLLSVTRADIEES
-202 AHDMG
+202 ARDMG

-217 DVRFDR
+217 NLRFDR

-229 VTPVLTE
+229 VTPTLTE

-283 QHSDLLRARLLRMW
+283 QHSDLLRARLIRMW
-297 LSHCNQSMPSKKQ
+297 VSHCNQSMPSQKQ

-327 KLVLNDVEVRRFN
+327 KLVLNDVEIRRFN
-340 HHLYIVKE
+340 NQLYLVQD
-348 TKDLSSWHADVVF
+348 TKDLSNWVSEILIDEN
-361 GDSLQLPNGLGELQ
+361 LLLPDGLGEIHFNSL
-375 LIPSQ
+375 PSDSVTHNCDSQ
-380 SGAVSNGSNS
+380 S
-390 QNFSLKDS
+390 FSLS
-398 SGALRVIFNPEGLS
+398 NTSESLRVIFNPEGLS

-450 IAVLGLFVDKD
+450 IAVLGLFVDKN
-461 YQGQDCEALW
+461 YEGQDCEALW

>member
-1 MKGLDSVPTL
+1 MT
-11 FYYYDIISS
+11 
-20 HTISWFIS
+20 
-28 LMIHLIDT
+28 HLIDT
-36 FTSVLHQSALK
+36 FTSVLDQSALK
-47 PRRLI
+47 PCRLI

-59 DSRVLLELAS
+59 DSRVLLELAA
-69 QYAKSHDIE
+69 QFAKSHHID
-78 CCAVHVHHGLSKN
+78 CCAVHVHHGLSNN
-91 ADLWAEQCQTW
+91 ADYWAEQCKTW

-107 IPLAIERVLL
+107 VSLFIERVSL
-117 DLNSGE
+117 DISRGE

-134 HAFKQHI
+134 QALKKHI
-141 QYGDVLVTGQ
+141 RQGDVLVTGQ

-171 GLSSMAQVSPF
+171 GLSSMAKVMPF
-182 GGAFI
+182 SGAHI
-187 VRPMLSVTRTGIEIF
+187 VRPLLSVTRTDIEG
-202 AHDMG
+202 AARDMA

-229 VTPVLTE
+229 VTPTLTE

-263 ESHFQQ
+263 ESHLQQ
-269 ALGDSQSLSIEALS
+269 ALTEKHSLSIEVLS

-297 LSHCNQSMPSKKQ
+297 LSRCNQPMPSQKQ

-327 KLVLNDVEVRRFN
+327 KLVLNEVEVRRFN
-340 HHLYIVKE
+340 HQLYVVKE
-348 TKDLSSWHADVVF
+348 TKDLSNWQSDISMEE
-361 GDSLQLPNGLGELQ
+361 SLVLPDGLGELH
-375 LIPSQ
+375 LTSAA
-380 SGAVSNGSNS
+380 SDGVSNHCDA
-390 QNFSLKDS
+390 QHFSLNTTR
-398 SGALRVIFNPEGLS
+398 GTLRVIFNPEGLS
-412 AHPVGRGHSRKL
+412 VHPVGRGHSRKL

-450 IAVLGLFVDKD
+450 IAVLGLFVDKN
-461 YQGQDCEALW
+461 YEGQDCEALW

>member
-1 MKGLDSVPTL
+1 MT
-11 FYYYDIISS
+11 
-20 HTISWFIS
+20 
-28 LMIHLIDT
+28 HLIDT
-36 FTSVLHQSALK
+36 FTSVLDQSALK
-47 PRRLI
+47 PCRLI

-59 DSRVLLELAS
+59 DSRVLLELAA
-69 QYAKSHDIE
+69 QYAKSHHIE
-78 CCAVHVHHGLSKN
+78 CGAVHVHHGLSKN
-91 ADLWAEQCQTW
+91 ADYWAEQCQTW

-107 IPLAIERVLL
+107 VSLFIERVSL
-117 DLNSGE
+117 DISSGE

-134 HAFKQHI
+134 QAFKKHI
-141 QYGDVLVTGQ
+141 RQGDVLVTGQ

-171 GLSSMAQVSPF
+171 GLSSMAKVMTFS
-182 GGAFI
+182 GAHI
-187 VRPMLSVTRTGIEIF
+187 VRPLLSVTRTDIEG
-202 AHDMG
+202 AARDMA

-229 VTPVLTE
+229 VTPTLTE

-269 ALGDSQSLSIEALS
+269 ALGDSQSLNIEALS

-297 LSHCNQSMPSKKQ
+297 LSHCNQAMPSQKQ
-310 LKLIWDEVAC
+310 LKLIWNEVAC
-320 AQADANP
+320 AQVDANP
-327 KLVLNDVEVRRFN
+327 KLVLNEVEVRRFN
-340 HHLYIVKE
+340 HQLYIVKE
-348 TKDLSSWHADVVF
+348 TKDLSSWHADVVL
-361 GDSLQLPNGLGELQ
+361 GDSLQLPDGLGKLQ
-375 LIPSQ
+375 FMPSQ
-380 SGAVSNGSNS
+380 SDAVSNGRNS
-390 QNFSLKDS
+390 QSFSLKGLN
-398 SGALRVIFNPEGLS
+398 GALRVIFNPEGLS

-450 IAVLGLFVDKD
+450 IAVLGLFVDKN
-461 YQGQDCEALW
+461 YEGQDCEALW

>member
-1 MKGLDSVPTL
+1 MTQ
-11 FYYYDIISS
+11 
-20 HTISWFIS
+20 
-28 LMIHLIDT
+28 LIET
-36 FTSVLHQSALK
+36 FTSVLHQSALN
-47 PRRLI
+47 PRRLLI
-52 VAFSGGV
+52 AFSGGV
-59 DSRVLLELAS
+59 DSRVLLELAA
-69 QYAKSHDIE
+69 QYAQTHGIE

-91 ADLWAEQCQTW
+91 ADYWAEQCQTW

-107 IPLAIERVLL
+107 ISLAVERVSL
-117 DLNSGE
+117 DIVSGE

-134 HAFKQHI
+134 NAFQKHLSF
-141 QYGDVLVTGQ
+141 GDVLITGQ
-151 HIDDQVE
+151 HIDDQLE

-171 GLSSMAQVSPF
+171 GLSSMAKVMSF
-182 GGAFI
+182 GEAFI
-187 VRPMLSVTRTGIEIF
+187 IRPLLSVTRTDIEAS

-217 DVRFDR
+217 DLRFDR

-229 VTPVLTE
+229 VTPTLTE

-263 ESHFQQ
+263 EPHFQK
-269 ALGDSQSLSIEALS
+269 ALSSSQNQSLSVEALS

-297 LSHCNQSMPSKKQ
+297 LSHCKQSMPSQKQ

-327 KLVLNDVEVRRFN
+327 KLVLNDAEVRRFN
-340 HHLYIVKE
+340 HQLYLVRE
-348 TKDLSSWHADVVF
+348 TKDLSDWQSDLSM
-361 GDSLQLPNGLGELQ
+361 GESLTLPDGLGELR
-375 LIPSQ
+375 LNSTLSDGESNNRDLQ
-380 SGAVSNGSNS
+380 S
-390 QNFSLKDS
+390 FSWSDT
-398 SGALRVIFNPEGLS
+398 SGTLRVVFNPEGLS

-450 IAVLGLFVDKD
+450 IAVLGLFVDKN
-461 YQGQDCEALW
+461 YEGQDCEAFL

>member
-1 MKGLDSVPTL
+1 MT
-11 FYYYDIISS
+11 
-20 HTISWFIS
+20 
-28 LMIHLIDT
+28 HLIEN
-36 FTSVLHQSALK
+36 FTSAFQQSDLK
-47 PRRLI
+47 PRRLV

-59 DSRVLLELAS
+59 DSRVLLELAAK
-69 QYAKSHDIE
+69 YAKSHHIE

-107 IPLAIERVLL
+107 VSLAVERVSL
-117 DLNSGE
+117 DINCGG

-134 HAFKQHI
+134 QAFQQHI
-141 QYGDVLVTGQ
+141 RQGDVLVTGQ
-151 HIDDQVE
+151 HIDDQLE

-171 GLSSMAQVSPF
+171 GLSSMAKVMSF
-182 GGAFI
+182 GEAFI
-187 VRPMLSVTRTGIEIF
+187 VRPLLSVTRSDIEAS

-217 DVRFDR
+217 DLRFDR

-229 VTPVLTE
+229 VTPTLTE

-269 ALGDSQSLSIEALS
+269 ALGDSQSLSIEALF
-283 QHSDLLRARLLRMW
+283 QHSDLLRARLIRMW
-297 LSHCNQSMPSKKQ
+297 LSHCKQPMPSQKQ

-340 HHLYIVKE
+340 YQLYLVE
-348 TKDLSSWHADVVF
+348 ESNDLSDWQSTLSI
-361 GDSLQLPNGLGELQ
+361 GDNLVLPDGSGEVHLKSLPSDSVTHNYD
-375 LIPSQ
+375 SQ
-380 SGAVSNGSNS
+380 S
-390 QNFSLKDS
+390 FSLS
-398 SGALRVIFNPEGLS
+398 NTSESLRVIFNPEGLS

-439 RTPILMDGDRV
+439 RTPILMDGERV
-450 IAVLGLFVDKD
+450 IAVLGLFVDKN
-461 YQGQDCEALW
+461 YEGQDCEALW

>member
-1 MKGLDSVPTL
+1 MT
-11 FYYYDIISS
+11 
-20 HTISWFIS
+20 
-28 LMIHLIDT
+28 HLIET
-36 FTSVLHQSALK
+36 FTSVLNQSALK
-47 PRRLI
+47 PSRLI

-59 DSRVLLELAS
+59 DSRVLLELAA
-69 QYAKSHDIE
+69 QYAQTHGIE

-91 ADLWAEQCQTW
+91 ADYWAEQCQTW

-107 IPLAIERVLL
+107 VSLAVERVSL
-117 DLNSGE
+117 DIDSGE

-134 HAFKQHI
+134 QAFKKHI
-141 QYGDVLVTGQ
+141 RQGDVLVTGQ

-171 GLSSMAQVSPF
+171 GLSSMAKVMPF
-182 GGAFI
+182 GEAFI
-187 VRPMLSVTRTGIEIF
+187 VRPLLSVTRSDIEAS
-202 AHDMG
+202 AHYMG
-207 LTWVEDESNQ
+207 LTWVEDDSNQ

-229 VTPVLTE
+229 VTPALTE

-241 RESVSRSAQLCAEQE
+241 REAVSRSAQLCAEQE

-269 ALGDSQSLSIEALS
+269 ALGDNQNLSIEALS

-297 LSHCNQSMPSKKQ
+297 LSHCNQPMPSQKQ

-327 KLVLNDVEVRRFN
+327 KLVLNDAEVRRFN
-340 HHLYIVKE
+340 HQLYLVRE
-348 TKDLSSWHADVVF
+348 TKDLSDWQSHLLMGESVT
-361 GDSLQLPNGLGELQ
+361 LPDGLGELR
-375 LIPSQ
+375 LNSALSEGESNNRDVQ
-380 SGAVSNGSNS
+380 S
-390 QNFSLKDS
+390 FSLSDTN
-398 SGALRVIFNPEGLS
+398 ATLRVIFNPEGLS

-450 IAVLGLFVDKD
+450 IAVLGLFVDKS
-461 YQGQDCEALW
+461 YEGQDCEALW

>member
-1 MKGLDSVPTL
+1 MTH
-11 FYYYDIISS
+11 IIE
-20 HTISWFIS
+20 
-28 LMIHLIDT
+28 T
-36 FTSVLHQSALK
+36 FTSVLNQSALK
-47 PRRLI
+47 PNRLI

-59 DSRVLLELAS
+59 DSRVLLELAA
-69 QYAKSHDIE
+69 QYAQTHGIE

-91 ADLWAEQCQTW
+91 ADHWAEQCQTW

-107 IPLAIERVLL
+107 VSLAVERVSL
-117 DLNSGE
+117 DIDSGE

-134 HAFKQHI
+134 NAFQKHLSF
-141 QYGDVLVTGQ
+141 GDVLITGQ
-151 HIDDQVE
+151 HIDDQLE

-171 GLSSMAQVSPF
+171 GLSSMAKMMPF
-182 GGAFI
+182 ANAHI
-187 VRPMLSVTRTGIEIF
+187 VRPLLSVTRTDIEG
-202 AHDMG
+202 AARDMA

-229 VTPVLTE
+229 VTPTLTE

-269 ALGDSQSLSIEALS
+269 ALGDSQNLSVEALS

-297 LSHCNQSMPSKKQ
+297 LSHCNQPMPSKKQ
-310 LKLIWDEVAC
+310 LKLIWHEVAC

-327 KLVLNDVEVRRFN
+327 KLVLNDAEVRRFN
-340 HHLYIVKE
+340 HQLYLVRE
-348 TKDLSSWHADVVF
+348 TKDLSNWQSDISME
-361 GDSLQLPNGLGELQ
+361 GSLVLPDGLGELR
-375 LIPSQ
+375 LNSALSDGASNNRDAQ
-380 SGAVSNGSNS
+380 S
-390 QNFSLKDS
+390 FSLSDTN
-398 SGALRVIFNPEGLS
+398 ATLRVIFNPEGLS

-450 IAVLGLFVDKD
+450 IAVLGLFVDKN
-461 YQGQDCEALW
+461 YEGQDCEALW

>member
-1 MKGLDSVPTL
+1 MV
-11 FYYYDIISS
+11 
-20 HTISWFIS
+20 HS
-28 LMIHLIDT
+28 LMTHLIET

-47 PRRLI
+47 PSRLI

-59 DSRVLLELAS
+59 DSRVLLELAA
-69 QYAKSHDIE
+69 QYAQIHGIE
-78 CCAVHVHHGLSKN
+78 CCAVHVHHGLSDN
-91 ADLWAEQCQTW
+91 ADHWANQCQAW
-102 CDALS
+102 CEALS
-107 IPLAIERVLL
+107 VSLAVERVSL
-117 DLNSGE
+117 DINSGK

-134 HAFKQHI
+134 QAFQQHI
-141 QYGDVLVTGQ
+141 RQGDVLVTGQ
-151 HIDDQVE
+151 HIDDQLE

-171 GLSSMAQVSPF
+171 GLSSMAQVMPF
-182 GGAFI
+182 GEAFI
-187 VRPMLSVTRTGIEIF
+187 VRPMLSVTRAGIEEF
-202 AHDMG
+202 ARNMG

-217 DVRFDR
+217 DLRFDR

-229 VTPVLTE
+229 VSPTLTD

-269 ALGDSQSLSIEALS
+269 ALGDSQSLSIEALFE
-283 QHSDLLRARLLRMW
+283 HSGLLRARLIRMW
-297 LSHCNQSMPSKKQ
+297 LSHCKQSMPSQKQ
-310 LKLIWDEVAC
+310 LKLLWDEVAC

-327 KLVLNDVEVRRFN
+327 KLVLNDAEVRRFN
-340 HHLYIVKE
+340 HQLYLVRE
-348 TKDLSSWHADVVF
+348 TKDLSDWQSHLSM
-361 GDSLQLPNGLGELQ
+361 GESLTLPDGLGKLH
-375 LIPSQ
+375 LNSAL
-380 SGAVSNGSNS
+380 SDSVSNKRDV
-390 QNFSLKDS
+390 QNFSLS
-398 SGALRVIFNPEGLS
+398 NTSEALRVIFNPEGLS

-450 IAVLGLFVDKD
+450 IAVLGLFVDKN
-461 YQGQDCEALW
+461 YEGQDCEALW

>member
-1 MKGLDSVPTL
+1 MTH
-11 FYYYDIISS
+11 IIE
-20 HTISWFIS
+20 
-28 LMIHLIDT
+28 T
-36 FTSVLHQSALK
+36 FTSVLNQSALK
-47 PRRLI
+47 PSRLI

-59 DSRVLLELAS
+59 DSRVLLELAA
-69 QYAKSHDIE
+69 QYAQTHGIE

-91 ADLWAEQCQTW
+91 ADHWAEQCQTW

-107 IPLAIERVLL
+107 VSLAVERVSL
-117 DLNSGE
+117 DIDSGE

-134 HAFKQHI
+134 NAFQKHLSF
-141 QYGDVLVTGQ
+141 GDALITGQ
-151 HIDDQVE
+151 HIDDQLE

-171 GLSSMAQVSPF
+171 GLSSMAKVMSF
-182 GGAFI
+182 GEAFI
-187 VRPMLSVTRTGIEIF
+187 VRPLLSVTRSDIEAS

-217 DVRFDR
+217 DLRFDR

-229 VTPVLTE
+229 VTPTLTE

-269 ALGDSQSLSIEALS
+269 ALGDSQNLSIEALS

-297 LSHCNQSMPSKKQ
+297 LSHCNQPMPSQKQ

-327 KLVLNDVEVRRFN
+327 KLVLNDAEVRRFN
-340 HHLYIVKE
+340 HQLYLVRE
-348 TKDLSSWHADVVF
+348 TKDLSDWQSHLSMGESVT
-361 GDSLQLPNGLGELQ
+361 LPDGLGELR
-375 LIPSQ
+375 LNSALSDGASNNRDVQ
-380 SGAVSNGSNS
+380 S
-390 QNFSLKDS
+390 FSLSDTN
-398 SGALRVIFNPEGLS
+398 ATLRVIFNPEGLS

-450 IAVLGLFVDKD
+450 IAVLGLFVDKN
-461 YQGQDCEALW
+461 YEGQDCEALW